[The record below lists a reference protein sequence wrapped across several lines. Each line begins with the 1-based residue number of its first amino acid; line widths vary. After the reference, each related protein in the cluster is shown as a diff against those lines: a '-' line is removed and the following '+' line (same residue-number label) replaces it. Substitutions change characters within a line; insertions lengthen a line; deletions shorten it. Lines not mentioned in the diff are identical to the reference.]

1 MPKDQI
7 TKRYCMHRGPRSF
20 FCILLEHHAGQHLS
34 IDNAALWKGTPGRPI
49 WWDSA
54 DVARDPIGEIPKEA
68 LDPTLTQKEAGIVKD
83 AATSMASSALPGYTG
98 ELCASCGSPN
108 TVRIGTCLQCH
119 NPACMASGECG

>member
-1 MPKDQI
+1 MPEGQI
-7 TKRYCMHRGPRSF
+7 TKRYCMNQGPQGF

-34 IDNAALWKGTPGRPI
+34 IDNAALWRGTPGHPI

-54 DVARDPIGEIPKEA
+54 DLARDPTGEIPKEA
-68 LDPTLTQKEAGIVKD
+68 LDPTLTQGEAGIVGRT
-83 AATSMASSALPGYTG
+83 ASMANTELPGYTG

-108 TVRIGTCLQCH
+108 TVRIGKCLQCH